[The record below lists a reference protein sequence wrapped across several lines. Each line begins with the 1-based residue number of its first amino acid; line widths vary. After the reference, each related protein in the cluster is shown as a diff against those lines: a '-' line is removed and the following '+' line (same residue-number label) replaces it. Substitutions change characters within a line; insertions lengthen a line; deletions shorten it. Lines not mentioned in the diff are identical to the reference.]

1 MIFKQLIY
9 AINAS
14 KTLKGQSINLIKKYP
29 DISNIENLLKN
40 DIKVST
46 KNKDSKTL
54 DLGCGINPKNPFNA
68 KKTYGIDIRDD
79 LDESIKSA
87 DLSIDNIPFEDS
99 FFDYVTA
106 FDFLEHIP
114 RSNFYKKKTIYPF
127 LNIMNEI
134 HRVLKPGGYFLHS
147 TPAFPSQEAFMDPTH
162 VNIITEDTFPNYF
175 CRPKLWAKEFGYGFQ
190 GDFKLINQGWLKY
203 AWIVSVIQAI
213 K

>member
-1 MIFKQLIY
+1 MIFTQLIY
-9 AINAS
+9 AINAL
-14 KTLKGQSINLIKKYP
+14 KTLKGQSINLIKTYP
-29 DISNIENLLKN
+29 DIPNIEYLLKN
-40 DIKVST
+40 NRKVT
-46 KNKDSKTL
+46 AKNKDSRAL

-68 KKTYGIDIRDD
+68 KKIYGIDIRDD
-79 LDESIKSA
+79 LDKSIKSA
-87 DLSIDNIPFEDS
+87 DLSIDKIPFEDS

-114 RSNFYKKKTIYPF
+114 RSNFYKNKTIYPF

-134 HRVLKPGGYFLHS
+134 HRVLKPNGYFLHS
-147 TPAFPSQEAFMDPTH
+147 TPAFPSKEAFMDPTH

-190 GDFKLINQGWLKY
+190 GDFKLINQGWIKY
-203 AWIVSVIQAI
+203 AWVVSVIQAI